1 MSTQFQ
7 IISQLPSDSAGR
19 RKLMTLATEEI
30 GETPN
35 APSLVIAT
43 PCAEKNRPKIHNA
56 YRFSV
61 SDEIGME

>member
-1 MSTQFQ
+1 
-7 IISQLPSDSAGR
+7 
-19 RKLMTLATEEI
+19 MTLASEEI